1 MAGALGSSHP
11 VRRRLGQVIIQQ
23 WFKFAQRLSQAL
35 LIPIAVLPAAGLMLG
50 LTVSPLPFIPAE
62 LAALLLAVGKFIFAL
77 MPMLFALALAIGF
90 CRDQGIA
97 AFTAVLGYGV
107 MTATL
112 AALAALYQLPT

>member
-1 MAGALGSSHP
+1 MGSSHP

-77 MPMLFALALAIGF
+77 MPMLFAL
-90 CRDQGIA
+90 
-97 AFTAVLGYGV
+97 
-107 MTATL
+107 
-112 AALAALYQLPT
+112 